1 MGTRLAAPRPIL
13 LAASL
18 VLMFGSGESRADE
31 AAPELDDAL
40 RTVVEGIRAESIVS
54 TIRFLASDGLEGREA
69 GERGHDLAAAY
80 LVSRFQALGLRSAAS
95 GGFLE
100 RFRLR
105 YRYLTE
111 KEQFSVARREGDAE
125 VRREFRVTADFS
137 PFVFSEVGAVEAPL
151 VFAGYGIDAPE
162 HGWDDY
168 AVLGKSGA
176 RGKIVVVFR
185 HEPDREGKQGSGFF
199 VGREMTRHA
208 SLRQK
213 ARAAAAAGAVGLI
226 VVDGPVGDEVKENPS
241 SGASRWTVMTES
253 ERKLERD
260 DPERPAARADIEDRS
275 APLGILAVHAS
286 QELLRWLDP
295 GRDWAALQRQ
305 MDEQRKPAT
314 QSFAGATAR
323 IVHDVYTEYREVANV
338 VALLP
343 GSDPALREEYVLVG
357 GHYDHEG
364 KDARNDDVYHGA
376 DDNASGTAATVAVAE
391 AFAHLARAPK
401 RSLLFAAFAAEEKG
415 LLGSERLVRH
425 PPVGLG
431 KIVAGINLDMVGRNK
446 AGEISIVG
454 RDLMPDFAAIFD
466 RWAPAA
472 GLALNDDAGAGAGRS
487 DNASLWLGGV
497 PTVSLFSGTH
507 EDYHRPTD
515 TVDKIVPAKVQAAAR
530 LTFLVAHEIAE
541 GGATPKPLAV
551 PAGPWK
557 PIAPASRL
565 VEEKR

>member
-1 MGTRLAAPRPIL
+1 MGTRSTAPRPLL
-13 LAASL
+13 LAAGL
-18 VLMFGSGESRADE
+18 VLALGPAGSRAEE
-31 AAPELDDAL
+31 AAPALDAELQGA
-40 RTVVEGIRAESIVS
+40 VEGIRSESIVS

-69 GERGHDLAAAY
+69 GERGLDLAADY
-80 LVSRFQALGLRSAAS
+80 LVSRFQGLGLRPAAS
-95 GGFLE
+95 GWFLQ

-111 KEQFSVARREGDAE
+111 KEQLSVARREGEAE
-125 VRREFRVTADFS
+125 VRREFRVSADFA
-137 PFVFSEVGAVEAPL
+137 PFAFSEVGTVEAPL
-151 VFAGYGIDAPE
+151 VFAGYGIEAPE
-162 HGWDDY
+162 FGWTDY
-168 AVLGKSGA
+168 TALGKGGA

-185 HEPDREGKQGSGFF
+185 HEPDREGKQGSAYFA
-199 VGREMTRHA
+199 GREMTRHA

-226 VVDGPVGDEVKENPS
+226 VVDGPAVDEVKENPS
-241 SGASRWTVMTES
+241 SGFRWTVMTES

-260 DPERPAARADIEDRS
+260 DPERPAARPDIEDRS
-275 APLGILAVHAS
+275 APLGVLAVHSS

-295 GRDWAALQRQ
+295 VRDWAALQRQ
-305 MDEQRKPAT
+305 MDEQRKPTRLAF
-314 QSFAGATAR
+314 SGITAR
-323 IVHDVYTEYREVANV
+323 IVHDVYTEYRDVANV

-343 GSDPALREEYVLVG
+343 GSDPVLRDEYVLVG

-364 KDARNDDVYHGA
+364 KDARNDDIYHGA
-376 DDNASGTAATVAVAE
+376 DDNASGTAAIVAVAE
-391 AFAHLARAPK
+391 AFAHLDHAPK
-401 RSLLFAAFAAEEKG
+401 RSVLFAAFAAEEKG

-425 PPVGLG
+425 PPVGLD
-431 KIVAGINLDMVGRNK
+431 KIVAGVNLDMVGRNK

-466 RWAPAA
+466 RFAPAA

-515 TVDKIVPAKVQAAAR
+515 TSDKIVPSKVQAAAR
-530 LTFLVAHEIAE
+530 LTFLVVHEIAS
-541 GGATPKPLAV
+541 GGTTPKPLAV

-565 VEEKR
+565 VEGKP